1 MYKNPFVSR
10 EEKKGQRRIN
20 PFCNWNTLIRSNSV
34 TIAAKPHQE
43 PRQISPPRVTQLSYT
58 SAKTPDP
65 TTRACRNLQ
74 RERERERE
82 REKKA
87 RDRVKNNRET
97 ELKCVR
103 VHRLSLLF
111 LLLLI
116 TRAADNAM
124 INRATINSRFLDRPR
139 TRFRRY
145 RSAESLSLFQT
156 RCTRVISLIRL
167 YCTPYFI
174 ANCDNRLRKVL

>member
-74 RERERERE
+74 RGRERERE
-82 REKKA
+82 REGEKKRGIA
-87 RDRVKNNRET
+87 SRIIVKRSSSASEFTGSPCYFYYCLSREPQ
-97 ELKCVR
+97 
-103 VHRLSLLF
+103 
-111 LLLLI
+111 I
-116 TRAADNAM
+116 TR
-124 INRATINSRFLDRPR
+124 
-139 TRFRRY
+139 
-145 RSAESLSLFQT
+145 
-156 RCTRVISLIRL
+156 
-167 YCTPYFI
+167 
-174 ANCDNRLRKVL
+174 

>member
-74 RERERERE
+74 RERERERG
-82 REKKA
+82 RGKKKRGIA
-87 RDRVKNNRET
+87 SRIIVKRSSSASEF
-97 ELKCVR
+97 
-103 VHRLSLLF
+103 SLLF

-124 INRATINSRFLDRPR
+124 IKRATINSRFLDRPR
-139 TRFRRY
+139 TRFR
-145 RSAESLSLFQT
+145 
-156 RCTRVISLIRL
+156 
-167 YCTPYFI
+167 
-174 ANCDNRLRKVL
+174 